1 MQYASRPQQQ
11 EALKA
16 WIDTDCGK
24 HLLPLVTP
32 TSEESSELGKLINE
46 CTTYEDESMIGF
58 ITGKTSFDKWDEY
71 VSQMKTLGIDRAIEI
86 NQKAYDRYQSR

>member
-1 MQYASRPQQQ
+1 
-11 EALKA
+11 
-16 WIDTDCGK
+16 
-24 HLLPLVTP
+24 
-32 TSEESSELGKLINE
+32 
-46 CTTYEDESMIGF
+46 MIGF